1 MRILEKD
8 REIQIL
14 RGMLKLAA
22 RKNTRLMKANEYQ
35 RQVGELAK
43 ELGASAS
50 EVREILDPLVREA
63 MEEMIS

>member
-1 MRILEKD
+1 MEKD
-8 REIQIL
+8 REIEIL

-35 RQVGELAK
+35 RQVGDLAK
-43 ELGASAS
+43 ELGATAS
-50 EVREILDPLVREA
+50 EVREILDPIVQEV

>member
-1 MRILEKD
+1 LEKD
-8 REIQIL
+8 REIEIL

-35 RQVGELAK
+35 RQVGDLAK
-43 ELGASAS
+43 ELGATAS
-50 EVREILDPLVREA
+50 EVREILDPIVQEV

>member
-1 MRILEKD
+1 VRILEKD
-8 REIQIL
+8 REIEIL

-35 RQVGELAK
+35 RQVGDLAK
-43 ELGASAS
+43 ELGATAS
-50 EVREILDPLVREA
+50 EVREILDPIVQEV